1 MPDTSNFDCKSF
13 AFDKCK
19 FSNEDI
25 QKVIAEHKDMTKLQL
40 TSCEVDDLR
49 LSGLNVEEL
58 QLVYTTTDPLVQVLA
73 GAEFKKLVVS
83 GDLISDK
90 ENKEF
95 ITNLKRKGVK
105 IETVGLVLWEI

>member
-1 MPDTSNFDCKSF
+1 MN
-13 AFDKCK
+13 
-19 FSNEDI
+19 
-25 QKVIAEHKDMTKLQL
+25 KLQL
-40 TSCEVDDLR
+40 TSCEVEGLK
-49 LSGLNVEEL
+49 LNGLNVEEL
-58 QLVYTTTDPLVQVLA
+58 QLVYTTTDPLAVVLD

-105 IETVGLVLWEI
+105 IETVGLVL